1 MHRCTGGGRAR
12 PPASYRDHPILA
24 TNRARRTLACRTVP
38 GQTMTTVLFDTQ
50 LWCNAGMK
58 IGSQFKT
65 VALVGRSNTPGI
77 GEPLTAL
84 AACIAKR
91 GFEVVFETDTA
102 QGIGVTAYPTLA
114 PAEIGARADVAVVL
128 GGDGTMLGIG
138 RQLAPYGTPLIGVNL
153 GRLGFITDIPVADM
167 SQRVPHMLEGNF
179 EREERTLLEAR
190 IVRQGEPIYHALAF
204 NDVVVNRS
212 GFSGMAELRVSVD
225 GRFMYNQRSDGLIVA
240 TPTGSTAYALSSQG
254 PILHPQLQG
263 LVLVPI
269 APHALSNR
277 PIVLPD
283 DSNVGIQIIGGRDVN
298 VNFDMQSFTAL
309 ELNDTIEV
317 RRSRHTVPFLHPV
330 GYSYYATLR
339 QKLHWNEHPSD
350 EEGDGKTL

>member
-1 MHRCTGGGRAR
+1 MKTG
-12 PPASYRDHPILA
+12 
-24 TNRARRTLACRTVP
+24 N
-38 GQTMTTVLFDTQ
+38 
-50 LWCNAGMK
+50 
-58 IGSQFKT
+58 QFHT

-77 GEPLTAL
+77 AEPLATL
-84 AACIAKR
+84 AECVAKR
-91 GFEVVFETDTA
+91 GFDVVFEADTA
-102 QGIGVTAYPTLA
+102 REIGIAGYPALT

-138 RQLAPYGTPLIGVNL
+138 RQLAPYRTPLIGINH
-153 GRLGFITDIPVADM
+153 GRLGFITDISFSEMREIIP
-167 SQRVPHMLEGNF
+167 QMLSGSF
-179 EREERTLLEAR
+179 EREERTLLESR
-190 IVRQGEPIYHALAF
+190 IMRDGQPIYHALAF

-212 GFSGMAELRVSVD
+212 GVSGMAELRVSVD
-225 GRFMYNQRSDGLIVA
+225 GRFMYDQRSDGLIVA

-263 LVLVPI
+263 IVLVPI

-283 DSNVGIQIIGGRDVN
+283 DSKVSIQIISGRDVN

-309 ELNDTIEV
+309 ELGDVIEV

-330 GYSYYATLR
+330 GYSYYRTLR
-339 QKLHWNEHPSD
+339 KKLHWNEHPSLQD
-350 EEGDGKTL
+350 DPED

>member
-1 MHRCTGGGRAR
+1 ME
-12 PPASYRDHPILA
+12 
-24 TNRARRTLACRTVP
+24 
-38 GQTMTTVLFDTQ
+38 
-50 LWCNAGMK
+50 

-77 GEPLTAL
+77 DEPLSTL
-84 AACIAKR
+84 AACIAAR
-91 GFEVVFETDTA
+91 GFEVLFEAGTA
-102 QGIGVTAYPTLA
+102 RDIGVTDYAAATT
-114 PAEIGARADVAVVL
+114 AEIGARADVAVVL

-138 RQLAPYGTPLIGVNL
+138 RQLAPYRTPLIGVNL
-153 GRLGFITDIPVADM
+153 GRLGFITDIPVSEM
-167 SQRVPHMLEGNF
+167 HQRVPQMLAGSF
-179 EREERTLLEAR
+179 EREERALLEAR
-190 IVRQGEPIYHALAF
+190 IVRVGEPIYHALAF

-212 GFSGMAELRVSVD
+212 GFSGMAELRVLVD

-254 PILHPQLQG
+254 PILHPQLRG
-263 LVLVPI
+263 IVLVPI

-283 DSNVGIQIIGGRDVN
+283 DSNVSIQIIAGRDVN

-317 RRSRHTVPFLHPV
+317 RHSRHTVPFLHPV

-339 QKLHWNEHPSD
+339 QKLHWNEHPSSEGGSGD
-350 EEGDGKTL
+350 ELP

>member
-1 MHRCTGGGRAR
+1 
-12 PPASYRDHPILA
+12 
-24 TNRARRTLACRTVP
+24 
-38 GQTMTTVLFDTQ
+38 
-50 LWCNAGMK
+50 MK

-65 VALVGRSNTPGI
+65 VALVGRSNTPAI

-84 AACIAKR
+84 AACIAQR
-91 GFEVVFETDTA
+91 GFEVVFEAETA
-102 QGIGVTAYPTLA
+102 RDIGISGHPALT
-114 PAEIGARADVAVVL
+114 PAEIGVRADVAVVL

-138 RQLAPYGTPLIGVNL
+138 RQLAPYKTPLIGINH
-153 GRLGFITDIPVADM
+153 GRLGFMTDIAASDM
-167 SQRVPHMLEGNF
+167 QHVVPQMLAGSF
-179 EREERTLLEAR
+179 EREERALLESR
-190 IVRQGEPIYHALAF
+190 IMRDGQPIYHALAF

-225 GRFMYNQRSDGLIVA
+225 GRFMYDQRSDGLIVA

-254 PILHPQLQG
+254 PILHPRLQG

-269 APHALSNR
+269 APHSLSNR

-283 DSNVGIQIIGGRDVN
+283 DCALSIQIIAGRDVN

-309 ELNDTIEV
+309 ELNDTIDV
-317 RRSRHTVPFLHPV
+317 RRSSHTVPFLHPV

-339 QKLHWNEHPSD
+339 KKLHWNEHSSLDDP
-350 EEGDGKTL
+350 LV

>member
-1 MHRCTGGGRAR
+1 MQ
-12 PPASYRDHPILA
+12 I
-24 TNRARRTLACRTVP
+24 
-38 GQTMTTVLFDTQ
+38 Q
-50 LWCNAGMK
+50 K
-58 IGSQFKT
+58 IQSQFKT

-77 GEPLTAL
+77 AEPLTAL
-84 AACIAKR
+84 AQTISKR
-91 GFEVVFETDTA
+91 GFEVVFEAQTAEEIGA
-102 QGIGVTAYPTLA
+102 QGYPALQ

-138 RQLAPYGTPLIGVNL
+138 RQLAPYRTPLIGINH
-153 GRLGFITDIPVADM
+153 GRLGFITDIAFSEMQEV
-167 SQRVPHMLEGNF
+167 VPQLLAGSF
-179 EREERTLLEAR
+179 EREERSLLESR
-190 IVRQGEPIYHALAF
+190 ITRDGDPIYHALAF

-212 GFSGMAELRVSVD
+212 GFSGMAELRVNVD

-263 LVLVPI
+263 IVLVPI

-283 DSNVGIQIIGGRDVN
+283 DSKVSIQIVAGRDVN

-309 ELNDTIEV
+309 ELNDVIEV

-330 GYSYYATLR
+330 GYSYYRTLR
-339 QKLHWNEHPSD
+339 KKLHWNEHPSLQ
-350 EEGDGKTL
+350 GDPED

>member
-1 MHRCTGGGRAR
+1 MQ
-12 PPASYRDHPILA
+12 I
-24 TNRARRTLACRTVP
+24 
-38 GQTMTTVLFDTQ
+38 Q
-50 LWCNAGMK
+50 K
-58 IGSQFKT
+58 IQSQFKT

-77 GEPLTAL
+77 AEPLMAL
-84 AACIAKR
+84 AQTISKR
-91 GFEVVFETDTA
+91 GFEVVFEAQTAEEIGA
-102 QGIGVTAYPTLA
+102 QGYPALQ

-138 RQLAPYGTPLIGVNL
+138 RQLAPYRTPLIGINH
-153 GRLGFITDIPVADM
+153 GRLGFITDIAFSEMQEV
-167 SQRVPHMLEGNF
+167 VPQLLAGSF
-179 EREERTLLEAR
+179 EREERSLLESR
-190 IVRQGEPIYHALAF
+190 ITRDGDPIYHALAF

-212 GFSGMAELRVSVD
+212 GFSGMAELRVNVD

-263 LVLVPI
+263 IVLVPI

-283 DSNVGIQIIGGRDVN
+283 DCKVSIQIVAGRDVN

-309 ELNDTIEV
+309 ELNDVIEV

-330 GYSYYATLR
+330 GYSYYRTLR
-339 QKLHWNEHPSD
+339 KKLHWNEHPSLQ
-350 EEGDGKTL
+350 GDPED

>member
-1 MHRCTGGGRAR
+1 ME
-12 PPASYRDHPILA
+12 
-24 TNRARRTLACRTVP
+24 
-38 GQTMTTVLFDTQ
+38 
-50 LWCNAGMK
+50 

-65 VALVGRSNTPGI
+65 VALVGRSNTPAI
-77 GEPLTAL
+77 SEPLMTL
-84 AACIAKR
+84 AACIAKC
-91 GFEVVFETDTA
+91 GLEVVFEAETA
-102 QGIGVTAYPTLA
+102 HDIGVTGYPALT

-138 RQLAPYGTPLIGVNL
+138 RQLAPYKTPLIGINH
-153 GRLGFITDIPVADM
+153 GRLGFITDIAASDM
-167 SQRVPHMLEGNF
+167 QQVVLQMLAGSF
-179 EREERTLLEAR
+179 EREERTLLESR
-190 IVRQGEPIYHALAF
+190 IMRNGEPIYHALAF

-254 PILHPQLQG
+254 PILHPQLEG
-263 LVLVPI
+263 IVLVPI

-283 DSNVGIQIIGGRDVN
+283 DSKVSIQIIAGRDVN

-309 ELNDTIEV
+309 ELNDTIDV
-317 RRSRHTVPFLHPV
+317 RRSRHSVPFLHPV

-339 QKLHWNEHPSD
+339 KKLHWNEHPSLD
-350 EEGDGKTL
+350 DDSLV

>member
-1 MHRCTGGGRAR
+1 MQ
-12 PPASYRDHPILA
+12 I
-24 TNRARRTLACRTVP
+24 
-38 GQTMTTVLFDTQ
+38 Q
-50 LWCNAGMK
+50 K
-58 IGSQFKT
+58 IQSQFKT

-77 GEPLTAL
+77 AEPLLAL
-84 AACIAKR
+84 AQTIAKR
-91 GFEVVFETDTA
+91 GFEVVFEAHTA
-102 QGIGVTAYPTLA
+102 TEIGAEGYPALQA
-114 PAEIGARADVAVVL
+114 AEIGARADVAVVL

-138 RQLAPYGTPLIGVNL
+138 RQLAPYRTPLIGINH
-153 GRLGFITDIPVADM
+153 GRLGFITDIPFADM
-167 SQRVPHMLEGNF
+167 QEIVPQLLAGSF
-179 EREERTLLEAR
+179 EREERSLLESR
-190 IVRQGEPIYHALAF
+190 ITRDGDPIYHALAF

-212 GFSGMAELRVSVD
+212 GFSGMAELRVNVD

-263 LVLVPI
+263 IVLVPI

-283 DSNVGIQIIGGRDVN
+283 DCKVSIQIVAGRDVN

-309 ELNDTIEV
+309 ELGDVIEV

-339 QKLHWNEHPSD
+339 KKLHWNEHPSLQGD
-350 EEGDGKTL
+350 PEE

>member
-1 MHRCTGGGRAR
+1 MQVT
-12 PPASYRDHPILA
+12 
-24 TNRARRTLACRTVP
+24 
-38 GQTMTTVLFDTQ
+38 
-50 LWCNAGMK
+50 
-58 IGSQFKT
+58 SQFKT
-65 VALVGRSNTPGI
+65 VALVGRNNTPGI

-84 AACIAKR
+84 ASCIARR
-91 GFEVVFETDTA
+91 GFEVVFEADTA
-102 QGIGVTAYPTLA
+102 AEIGITDYPALR

-138 RQLAPYGTPLIGVNL
+138 RQLAPYRTPLIGINH
-153 GRLGFITDIPVADM
+153 GRLGFITDIPISDM
-167 SQRVPHMLEGNF
+167 REIVPQMLAGKF
-179 EREERTLLEAR
+179 EREERMLLEAR
-190 IVRQGEPIYHALAF
+190 IMRGGTPIYHALAF

-212 GFSGMAELRVSVD
+212 GFSGMAELHVSVD

-263 LVLVPI
+263 IVLVPI

-283 DSNVGIQIIGGRDVN
+283 DSKVSIQIVSGREVN

-309 ELNDTIEV
+309 QLEDTIEI
-317 RRSRHTVPFLHPV
+317 RRSGFRVPFLHPI
-330 GYSYYATLR
+330 GYSCYATLR
-339 QKLHWNEHPSD
+339 KKLYWNEHPANEPRS
-350 EEGDGKTL
+350 

>member
-1 MHRCTGGGRAR
+1 ME
-12 PPASYRDHPILA
+12 
-24 TNRARRTLACRTVP
+24 
-38 GQTMTTVLFDTQ
+38 
-50 LWCNAGMK
+50 

-77 GEPLTAL
+77 GESLTAL
-84 AACIAKR
+84 ASCLTKR
-91 GFEVVFETDTA
+91 GFEVVFELETA
-102 QGIGVTAYPTLA
+102 REIGVTDHPAMT

-138 RQLAPYGTPLIGVNL
+138 RQLAPYRTPLVGVNQ
-153 GRLGFITDIPVADM
+153 GRLGFITDIPIAEM
-167 SQRVPHMLEGNF
+167 QQCVPQILAGSY

-190 IVRQGEPIYHALAF
+190 IVRAGEPIYHALAF

-212 GFSGMAELRVSVD
+212 GFSGMAELRVYVD

-263 LVLVPI
+263 IVLVPI

-283 DSNVGIQIIGGRDVN
+283 ESNVSIQIVAGRDVN

-309 ELNDTIEV
+309 ELNDTIQV

-330 GYSYYATLR
+330 GYSYFATLR
-339 QKLHWNEHPSD
+339 QKLHWNEHPAGVGDD
-350 EEGDGKTL
+350 EDNDERL

>member
-1 MHRCTGGGRAR
+1 MQ
-12 PPASYRDHPILA
+12 I
-24 TNRARRTLACRTVP
+24 
-38 GQTMTTVLFDTQ
+38 Q
-50 LWCNAGMK
+50 K
-58 IGSQFKT
+58 IQSQFKT

-77 GEPLTAL
+77 AEPLAAL
-84 AACIAKR
+84 AQTISKR
-91 GFEVVFETDTA
+91 GFEVVFEAQTAEEIGA
-102 QGIGVTAYPTLA
+102 QGYPALQ

-138 RQLAPYGTPLIGVNL
+138 RQLAPYRTPLIGINH
-153 GRLGFITDIPVADM
+153 GRLGFITDIAFSEMQEV
-167 SQRVPHMLEGNF
+167 VPQLLAGSF
-179 EREERTLLEAR
+179 EREERSLLESR
-190 IVRQGEPIYHALAF
+190 ITRDGDPIYHALAF

-212 GFSGMAELRVSVD
+212 GFSGMAELRVNVD

-263 LVLVPI
+263 IVLVPI

-283 DSNVGIQIIGGRDVN
+283 DCKVSIQIVAGRDVN

-309 ELNDTIEV
+309 ELNDVIEV

-330 GYSYYATLR
+330 GYSYYRTLR
-339 QKLHWNEHPSD
+339 KKLHWNEHPSLQ
-350 EEGDGKTL
+350 GDPED